1 MRITKHVLSCL
12 LFSLCLAS
20 PTLGAPGDI
29 PTVIDHFVAD
39 RFPDARSHVW
49 VVNNAEWGSQDEVV
63 VDLNTLVV
71 PREGQAPTETRFLLL
86 IVRGKLAATQS
97 IPLGAKIECTPD
109 EVL

>member
-1 MRITKHVLSCL
+1 MRITKLVVSCL
-12 LFSLCLAS
+12 LFSLSLAT
-20 PTLGAPGDI
+20 PTWGAPGDI
-29 PTVIDHFVAD
+29 PSVIDHFVAD
-39 RFPDARSHVW
+39 QFPGARSRVW

-71 PREGQAPTETRFLLL
+71 PREDQAQTENRFLLL